1 MPAKKAVKK
10 ASGKPGA
17 MPGSIDEL
25 FGMNAGKVWMALH
38 ENAGGLSAEKVLS
51 RTGLSAAN
59 AWAGLGWLAREG
71 KLRIENGKFV
81 LNE

>member
-1 MPAKKAVKK
+1 MPAKKTPKK
-10 ASGKPGA
+10 PVAKAISLNGTV
-17 MPGSIDEL
+17 DEI

-38 ENAGGLSAEKVLS
+38 ENAGGLSPEKVLS
-51 RTGLSAAN
+51 LTGLSAAN

-71 KLRIENGKFV
+71 KMRIENNKFM